1 MSNDARQG
9 IINTRNRDVII
20 TARDTHTESIT
31 KDLEDELLKGGDNVL
46 GTTPYQRV

>member
-1 MSNDARQG
+1 MTLDEELSMPVV
-9 IINTRNRDVII
+9 RDGII
-20 TARDTHTESIT
+20 TASDAHIESIT